1 LDFKAPKGTSDMLP
15 DLAEKKLYLEEIAT
29 KKFDIY
35 GYRPIITP
43 LFEHTEVFDRGIGKA
58 TDIVQKEMYT
68 FTDKAGRNLSLR
80 PEGTAPVVRAYLE
93 HNLNRLSQPLK
104 LYYLGPMFRYER
116 PQAGRYRQFWQIGVE
131 AIGSAEPTLDTE
143 VIILLLDILQVFGL
157 KQLKLYLNS
166 MGCEKCRPNYAK
178 LLKEYAEP
186 LADKLCSDCRKRLK
200 LNPLRLFD
208 CKNRNCIT
216 ILNGAPKLLDYLDN
230 ECQRHFTEVKALLDL
245 LEINFEINSKL
256 VRGLDY
262 YTRTTFEVVSEKL
275 GAQNAL
281 GGGGRYDRLVEVFG
295 GPPTPAIGF
304 ALGTD
309 RVLIAAEKEQIEIPV
324 NNKLQIFIAVLEKEA
339 RYHAVK
345 LLHNLR
351 RRGIKAETDYLSRSL
366 KAQLKLA
373 DKLGAKFTIMI
384 GPDELEK
391 RELLIRNM
399 ETGAQFNI
407 AFGKVDDW
415 LESLKI

>member
-1 LDFKAPKGTSDMLP
+1 LDFKAPKGTNDILP
-15 DLAEKKLYLEEIAT
+15 DLAEKKLYLEEIAIQ
-29 KKFDIY
+29 KFDIY
-35 GYRPIITP
+35 GYRPIVTP
-43 LFEHTEVFDRGIGKA
+43 IFEHTEVFDRGIGEA

-93 HNLNRLSQPLK
+93 HNLNRLSPPLK
-104 LYYLGPMFRYER
+104 LYYVGPMFRYER

-131 AIGSAEPTLDTE
+131 AIGSAEPTLDAE
-143 VIILLLDILQVFGL
+143 VIILLLDILQSFGL

-166 MGCEKCRPNYAK
+166 MGCEKCRPNYVK
-178 LLKEYAEP
+178 LLKEYAE
-186 LADKLCSDCRKRLK
+186 LLEDKLCSDCQKRLK

-216 ILNGAPKLLDYLDN
+216 ILNKAPKLLDYLGD
-230 ECQRHFTEVKALLDL
+230 ECQKHFNEVKELLDL
-245 LEINFEINSKL
+245 LRIDFEINSKL

-309 RVLIAAEKEQIEIPV
+309 RVLIAADEEQIKIPRD
-324 NNKLQIFIAVLEKEA
+324 NELQIFIAVLEKKA
-339 RYHAVK
+339 RPIGVK

-351 RRGIKAETDYLSRSL
+351 RKGIKADTDYLNRSL

-373 DKLGAKFTIMI
+373 NRLRAKFTIMI
-384 GPDELEK
+384 GSDELEK
-391 RELLIRNM
+391 EEFLVRNM

-407 AFGKVDDW
+407 AFNKVDSWIED
-415 LESLKI
+415 LKA